1 LGLDKATIWGW
12 KEGVSSVLAVDA
24 EGGASGYTGLT
35 LHFKNLLPDDALAT
49 DTNESLNSI
58 TLTGKTLADF
68 GASSLEELN
77 AQIASQTNIHFIVDK
92 TTDAYGDH
100 GYLFIS

>member
-1 LGLDKATIWGW
+1 
-12 KEGVSSVLAVDA
+12 
-24 EGGASGYTGLT
+24 
-35 LHFKNLLPDDALAT
+35 
-49 DTNESLNSI
+49 LNSI

-77 AQIASQTNIHFIVDK
+77 AQIASQTNGHFIVDK
-92 TTDAYGDH
+92 TTDTYGEH